1 MDYYSLDKHCPSI
14 LSPPVISSTCSGG
27 PPDNGLNEGPLY
39 VGGAGGGNSFRG
51 MPADSCSYGH
61 AVSLRHDNSVGGSGG
76 VHVKMELLG
85 ASTTVEVSEH
95 VFGNGQFAYYNL
107 NGGSMSGHHS
117 SHMGEEHQIIKK
129 NGGHYHHMQQ
139 SSPAYSSS
147 VGSVLSN
154 CPMSPMDP
162 SGASMYGGGVV
173 KEEFDGHHT
182 SIYSMQQQCTSSGQ
196 SSAASGT
203 SPILLSNA
211 HSLPDSPPIVSSN
224 SAGYHSGGSRH
235 SLSPPTINNS
245 TNHHHHQS
253 SHRNGGA
260 LCIAK
265 KSSSSSS
272 SSSSSTTGSNNVCSY
287 ELKREMAESSGLSLN
302 GAPYAKSRAGRKG
315 YNFLSIH
322 FYLTSL
328 LSFHILSRV

>member
-1 MDYYSLDKHCPSI
+1 MTSMDYYSLDKHCPSI

-27 PPDNGLNEGPLY
+27 PADNGLNEGSVYL
-39 VGGAGGGNSFRG
+39 GRGSTFRG
-51 MPADSCSYGH
+51 LPADSCSYGH
-61 AVSLRHDNSVGGSGG
+61 ALPLRHDNNSVGASGG
-76 VHVKMELLG
+76 VHVKMEMLG
-85 ASTTVEVSEH
+85 SSTTVEVSEH
-95 VFGNGQFAYYNL
+95 VFGNGQFAYYGV

-129 NGGHYHHMQQ
+129 NSGHYSHHMQQ

-162 SGASMYGGGVV
+162 SASSMYGGVV

-182 SIYSMQQQCTSSGQ
+182 SIYSMQQQQCTSSGQ

-203 SPILLSNA
+203 SPLLGSA

-235 SLSPPTINNS
+235 SLSPPTNNHNS
-245 TNHHHHQS
+245 NHHHQS
-253 SHRNGGA
+253 SHRNGGP

-272 SSSSSTTGSNNVCSY
+272 SSSSSTTGSSVNVCSY

-315 YNFLSIH
+315 
-322 FYLTSL
+322 L
-328 LSFHILSRV
+328 LSLNSYFFPILFLISSGF